1 MRRDGIA
8 RQMRGRLQTAQG
20 NDLNV
25 EAPEEYHELTSCI
38 ECYACLNNCPMHR
51 RNFNGGLPARWT
63 RPIGRT
69 RRKAIVGAILL
80 VAEAANDPPGSTDHR
95 GRPRG
100 GAGNA
105 IDLGLD
111 ECVGCPGCKCG
122 VGINLKGLVVK
133 ALVDVAGDRLPSA
146 AERARTRA

>member
-1 MRRDGIA
+1 MDAADRPDPAEGYRWGNPFSLLKL
-8 RQMRGRLQTAQG
+8 QMIRLDPLTTEAGR
-20 NDLNV
+20 
-25 EAPEEYHELTSCI
+25 
-38 ECYACLNNCPMHR
+38 
-51 RNFNGGLPARWT
+51 
-63 RPIGRT
+63 
-69 RRKAIVGAILL
+69 
-80 VAEAANDPPGSTDHR
+80 EAALE
-95 GRPRG
+95 
-100 GAGNA
+100 NA